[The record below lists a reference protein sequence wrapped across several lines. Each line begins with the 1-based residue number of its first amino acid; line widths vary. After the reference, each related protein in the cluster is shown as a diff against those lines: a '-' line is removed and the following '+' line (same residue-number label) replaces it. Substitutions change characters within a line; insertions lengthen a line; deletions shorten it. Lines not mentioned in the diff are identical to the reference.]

1 MSPLNKAEAAYDHA
15 TQAPTEETWKQAAVL
30 LFKVRRKVRAV
41 SARGKGRYPA
51 PVAVTTFSDGRTIT
65 MSFWSANGR
74 PLDWERAARV
84 TISGYRLLYGKLYE
98 RQWHDTGYDE
108 STRRIRERLPLNC
121 VPAIV
126 QIHEKTTGE
135 IYNPGNA
142 PGADQDQDRRK
153 AA

>member
-1 MSPLNKAEAAYDHA
+1 MTPLDKAEAAYREAAQTDTA
-15 TQAPTEETWKQAAVL
+15 QAWRDAAAL
-30 LFKVRRKVRAV
+30 LFKVRRKPRKVA
-41 SARGKGRYPA
+41 SKGKGRYPSPTA
-51 PVAVTTFSDGRTIT
+51 TTTFSNGRTIT
-65 MSFWSANGR
+65 MSFWSAKGR

-84 TISGYRLLYGKLYE
+84 TISGYRLLYGKPYE

-108 STRRIRERLPLNC
+108 SARRVRERLPLNC

-135 IYNPGNA
+135 IYMPGNA
-142 PGADQDQDRRK
+142 PGADQDQDRRE

>member
-1 MSPLNKAEAAYDHA
+1 MTPLEKAEAAYREAAQVDTAQAWRDAA
-15 TQAPTEETWKQAAVL
+15 TL
-30 LFKVRRKVRAV
+30 LFKVRRKPRA
-41 SARGKGRYPA
+41 SGGKFKGRHPA
-51 PVAVTTFSDGRTIT
+51 PIAITTFSDGRTIT
-65 MSFWSANGR
+65 MSFWSAKGR

-84 TISGYRLLYGKLYE
+84 TISGYRLLYGKPYE
-98 RQWHDTGYDE
+98 RHHGDTGYDE